1 MAQRTYPYVD
11 DLQEFIARCK
21 SLGVTQA
28 DIARRTKLSTAAVSY
43 IFTGKRR
50 FSEPARSKMWT
61 ALLDVTGEMGDRA
74 IKFARAAK
82 LPDSYYVDTPHVH
95 DQGLFFA
102 PGLSPGVVPA
112 AKDKQIES
120 LQMIVESLK
129 AQVAIHE
136 KQRNW
141 QPLIIELAEENKRLK
156 ETVDMLVKLLDVET
170 VKGLASKEAEELRA
184 EIATRFKKPEGEQR
198 NG

>member
-82 LPDSYYVDTPHVH
+82 LPDSFYVELTP
-95 DQGLFFA
+95 DDRNPNKPLLADALMPRGILEA
-102 PGLSPGVVPA
+102 S
-112 AKDKQIES
+112 KDKEIEA
-120 LQMIVESLK
+120 LKIINESLK
-129 AQVAIHE
+129 SQLAIHE
-136 KQRNW
+136 KQSNW
-141 QPLIIELAEENKRLK
+141 QPLIGELAEENKRLK

-184 EIATRFKKPEGEQR
+184 EIATRFRKPEGV
-198 NG
+198 